1 MFWYWRLS
9 FSHYIKSKIVFCLIF
24 SKYKGTGDNFHI
36 TTRENQHFKRQLI
49 CQVQMECENDP
60 SSQHCISSQGES
72 DCLIYPW
79 GVDKNHIH
87 RNVYRIWKGPF
98 SAYLERKMSKQIS
111 AWFLEQHSG
120 EQAAQKGEEQRP
132 LICAQDTGQQIPF
145 ITHEPLFNCP
155 LKLQLFLKSP
165 QEGKTYQSNQRNS

>member
-9 FSHYIKSKIVFCLIF
+9 FSHYIKSKTVFCLIF

-36 TTRENQHFKRQLI
+36 TTRENQYFKRQLI

-111 AWFLEQHSG
+111 AWFLEQHLG
-120 EQAAQKGEEQRP
+120 EQAAQKGEEQR
-132 LICAQDTGQQIPF
+132 LLLCAQDTGQQIPF
-145 ITHEPLFNCP
+145 ITHDSLFNCIKISIVP
-155 LKLQLFLKSP
+155 
-165 QEGKTYQSNQRNS
+165 